1 MKNKLSSVLRKK
13 LWFIPIIIIVIRL
26 ALIGVTIRPDLFGKN
41 SWLTS
46 VAVIVVL
53 LVLVGVAVQAG
64 LFSSQK
70 QQRDDT
76 QSILMDVG
84 DGAAEQ
90 LAKVGLTLASVQTIT
105 ISHLAIEHTGGLYA
119 ILGMRFQEHIT
130 NELTIYGPPGT
141 QRMVDGMIAGLQPLV
156 NCNKAMFAHLPIA
169 AKRMVQAKVVEV
181 AKDSTFTI
189 GSLRITAA
197 PSTHNG
203 TDHADAAP
211 AHVVS
216 YRFDMPDTRSPL
228 HTGDAGPNLNVERL
242 AQKVN
247 LLTCSTINH

>member
-1 MKNKLSSVLRKK
+1 MKNKLSSFLRTK
-13 LWFIPIIIIVIRL
+13 LWFIPIVIIVIRL

-41 SWLTS
+41 SLLTS

-53 LVLVGVAVQAG
+53 LVLVVAVQAG
-64 LFSSQK
+64 LFNGQK
-70 QQRDDT
+70 QHRDDT

-90 LAKVGLTLASVQTIT
+90 LAKVGMTLASVQTIT
-105 ISHLAIEHTGGLYA
+105 ISHLDIEHTGGLYA
-119 ILGMRFQEHIT
+119 ILGMRFQERLT
-130 NELTIYGPPGT
+130 NELTIYGPSGT

-156 NCNKAMFAHLPIA
+156 NCSKAMFAHLPIA
-169 AKRMVQAKVVEV
+169 AKRLVQAKVVEV

-197 PSTHNG
+197 PSTHDG

-216 YRFDMPDTRSPL
+216 YRFDMLDTRSLL
-228 HTGDAGPNLNVERL
+228 HTGEAGPNLNVERL

-247 LLTCSTINH
+247 LLTCSTINQ